1 MRARVDV
8 EMSPSVTDYARDVF
22 TVVTVSMRARDVT
35 RHLSSRSDPVGLAF
49 VGREP
54 LIDQSISG

>member
-1 MRARVDV
+1 
-8 EMSPSVTDYARDVF
+8 MSPSVTDYARDVF
-22 TVVTVSMRARDVT
+22 TVVAPKRARARARDVT

-54 LIDQSISG
+54 LIDQSIFG